1 MNKKLMAVAVAA
13 AMAPGL
19 ALAQSSVTIS
29 GVFKTS
35 LDNYRIASPAAARA
49 GLNTS
54 EWRVTDNSS
63 RIIFNVTEDLG
74 GGMQAIAQLDVR
86 FSTDTGTQN
95 TAGAGAAAAAI
106 TTLNNGGN
114 TWVGLRGKSW
124 GTVTMG
130 QHDLH
135 YGKQPDDIASKAG
148 VLMASSV
155 SLMDATSNA
164 TNGSQAIAGN
174 TRTRNVLRYDTPQWG
189 IFNGTVAWSAN
200 PTGVESDLVATNTA
214 RRGNAWT
221 LNPQLT
227 GANWQVGYSYW
238 RQKADSLAGGAAAG
252 ANVGQRGDVLYGF
265 YRWGGFKLGLAWNK
279 SRTMS
284 ELATGTVDSS
294 RRTAWS
300 IPLSYTWGNHNIF
313 GHYTKA
319 GNDKTTAADDSA
331 KMWAV
336 AYVYDL
342 SKRTS
347 AGITY
352 AKITNAVGANY
363 NFFTNSNTGAF
374 GSVNGAPVAGE
385 DPRLIA
391 FSIRHAF

>member
-29 GVFKTS
+29 GIFKTG
-35 LDNYRIASPAAARA
+35 LDNIRIGSRA
-49 GLNTS
+49 VGNSS
-54 EWRVTDNSS
+54 EWRITDNSS

-86 FSTDTGTQN
+86 FTTDLQAN
-95 TAGAGAAAAAI
+95 AAGANTI
-106 TTLNNGGN
+106 SNGGN

-148 VLMASSV
+148 ALMASSV
-155 SLMDATSNA
+155 SLMDSTSAGGVN
-164 TNGSQAIAGN
+164 TAIAGN

-189 IFNGTVAWSAN
+189 IFSGTVAWSAN
-200 PTGVESDLVATNTA
+200 PTGSEADITAANTT
-214 RRGNAWT
+214 RKGNAWT
-221 LNPQLT
+221 INPVLT
-227 GANWQVGYSYW
+227 GANWQAGYSYW
-238 RQKADSLAGGAAAG
+238 RQKSDVAGGTT
-252 ANVGQRGDVLYGF
+252 GQRGDVLYGF

-279 SRTMS
+279 SRVIS
-284 ELATGTVDSS
+284 DLAGGGDVN
-294 RRTAWS
+294 RRTAWT
-300 IPLSYTWGNHNIF
+300 IPASYTWGKHNVY
-313 GHYTKA
+313 GHYTRANDDKVVA
-319 GNDKTTAADDSA
+319 GDQAAR
-331 KMWAV
+331 MWAF

-347 AGITY
+347 AGVTY
-352 AKITNAVGANY
+352 AKIRNSAGASY
-363 NFFTNSNTGAF
+363 NFFTNAVTGAF
-374 GSVNGAPVAGE
+374 GSVGAAPAAGE

-391 FSIRHAF
+391 FTVRHAF

>member
-29 GVFKTS
+29 GVFKTG
-35 LDNYRIASPAAARA
+35 LDQIRIGSRA
-49 GLNTS
+49 GSNTS

-63 RIIFNVTEDLG
+63 RMIFNITEDLG
-74 GGMQAIAQLDVR
+74 GGMQAIAQLDMR
-86 FSTDTGTQN
+86 FSTDIASGSGAS
-95 TAGAGAAAAAI
+95 TAVGAVAPNNSA
-106 TTLNNGGN
+106 LNNGGN

-124 GTVTMG
+124 GTFTMG

-148 VLMASSV
+148 ALMASSV
-155 SLMDATSNA
+155 SLMDNTIA
-164 TNGSQAIAGN
+164 GAIAGT

-189 IFNGTVAWSAN
+189 IFSGTAAYSTN
-200 PTGVESDLVATNTA
+200 PGGTEADLTAFNTT
-214 RRGNAWT
+214 RKGNAIN
-221 LNPQLT
+221 LNPVLT
-227 GANWQVGYSYW
+227 GANWQAGYSYW
-238 RQKADSLAGGAAAG
+238 RQKADVAGAAT
-252 ANVGQRGDVLYGF
+252 GQRGDVLYGF

-279 SRTMS
+279 SRVRS
-284 ELATGTVDSS
+284 DLAGGGDVA
-294 RRTAWS
+294 RRTAWT
-300 IPLSYTWGNHNIF
+300 IPASYNWGKHTVY

-319 GNDKTTAADDSA
+319 GNDKTTAADDAA
-331 KMWAV
+331 KMWAF

-347 AGITY
+347 AGVTY
-352 AKITNAVGANY
+352 AKIRNNAGAAY
-363 NFFTNSNTGAF
+363 NFFTNTSTGVF
-374 GSVNGAPVAGE
+374 GSINGAPVAGAGE

-391 FSIRHAF
+391 FTLRHAF

>member
-29 GVFKTS
+29 GVFKTG
-35 LDNYRIASPAAARA
+35 LDQIRMGSRAAGNA
-49 GLNTS
+49 S
-54 EWRVTDNSS
+54 EWRITDNSS

-86 FSTDTGTQN
+86 FSADLNTN
-95 TAGAGAAAAAI
+95 TAGPPTIG
-106 TTLNNGGN
+106 NGGK

-135 YGKQPDDIASKAG
+135 YGKQPDDIAAKAG
-148 VLMASSV
+148 ALMASSV
-155 SLMDATSNA
+155 SLMDSTSAAGAT
-164 TNGSQAIAGN
+164 TAIAGN

-189 IFNGTVAWSAN
+189 IFSGTVAWSAN
-200 PTGVESDLVATNTA
+200 PTTAEADITAANTT
-214 RRGNAWT
+214 RKGNAWT
-221 LNPQLT
+221 INPVLT
-227 GANWQVGYSYW
+227 GANWQAGYSYW
-238 RQKADSLAGGAAAG
+238 RQKADVAGAAT
-252 ANVGQRGDVLYGF
+252 GQRGDVLYGF

-279 SRTMS
+279 SRVIS
-284 ELATGTVDSS
+284 DLAGGGDVA
-294 RRTAWS
+294 RRTAWT
-300 IPLSYTWGNHNIF
+300 IPASYTWGKHNIY
-313 GHYTKA
+313 GHYTRA
-319 GNDKTTAADDSA
+319 NNDKVTAVDDSA
-331 KMWAV
+331 RMWAF

-347 AGITY
+347 AGVTY
-352 AKITNAVGANY
+352 AKIRNSTGAAY
-363 NFFTNSNTGAF
+363 NFFTNAATGAF
-374 GSVNGAPVAGE
+374 GSVGSAPAAGE

-391 FSIRHAF
+391 FTVRHAF

>member
-29 GVFKTS
+29 GVFKTG
-35 LDNYRIASPAAARA
+35 LDQIRIGSRA
-49 GLNTS
+49 GSNTS

-63 RIIFNVTEDLG
+63 RMIFNITEDLG
-74 GGMQAIAQLDVR
+74 GGMQAIAQMDLR
-86 FSTDTGTQN
+86 FSTDIN
-95 TAGAGAAAAAI
+95 TTTAAASTI
-106 TTLNNGGN
+106 NTGGN

-124 GTVTMG
+124 GTFTMG

-148 VLMASSV
+148 ALMASSV
-155 SLMDATSNA
+155 SLMDSTSA
-164 TNGSQAIAGN
+164 AGVTTAIAGN

-189 IFNGTVAWSAN
+189 IFSGTAAYSTNPGGAEADLTAAN
-200 PTGVESDLVATNTA
+200 TS
-214 RRGNAWT
+214 RKGNAIN
-221 LNPQLT
+221 LNPVLT
-227 GANWQVGYSYW
+227 GANWQAGYSYW
-238 RQKADSLAGGAAAG
+238 RQKADVAGAAT
-252 ANVGQRGDVLYGF
+252 GQRGDVLYGF

-279 SRTMS
+279 SRVRS
-284 ELATGTVDSS
+284 DLAGGGDTA
-294 RRTAWS
+294 RRTSWT
-300 IPLSYTWGNHNIF
+300 IPASYNWGKHTVY

-319 GNDKTTAADDSA
+319 GNDKVTAVDDAA
-331 KMWAV
+331 KMWAF

-347 AGITY
+347 AGVTY
-352 AKITNAVGANY
+352 AKIRNNAGAAY
-363 NFFTNSNTGAF
+363 NFFTNTATGAF
-374 GSVNGAPVAGE
+374 GSVNSAPAAGE

-391 FSIRHAF
+391 FTLRHAF